1 MTRAVLFKS
10 LRRYESFAAEL
21 HRAGCEVTTLD
32 FEEPAWREFD
42 FAAADVLIY
51 FPHFQ
56 HSSNHPLALRWAID
70 DLAWIA
76 RRHPRLRIFPDPAL
90 LEFYSD
96 KYRQFRHL
104 QAHGLPI
111 PETYAVETPAQAL
124 AASAALGWPV
134 IVKNRFGAGGDY
146 VARVEKAEELLD
158 WVAAA
163 GMEWSR
169 RGALWLQARR
179 LLRREFLRALK
190 RGRQAEYP
198 FLSLPLIVQ
207 KFCPHDRDLKVV
219 AYRQRAIEAH
229 WRVNAAAGQWKMNI
243 DGGGAG
249 IWSHVPDA
257 ALDVSRRLAATLGS
271 RWLNIDLIPQ
281 GERFL
286 ISEFSPVWHHY
297 RVREKPGFQYD
308 ASYNL
313 ALSWD
318 ESENIERLIVES
330 LLAELGAPGSKPATA
345 AAGRDGT

>member
-1 MTRAVLFKS
+1 MTRAVLLKS
-10 LRRYESFAAEL
+10 LRRFESFAAEL
-21 HRAGCEVTTLD
+21 GRAGCEVITLD
-32 FEEPAWREFD
+32 FDESGWREFD
-42 FAAADVLIY
+42 FGSADILVY

-90 LEFYSD
+90 LEFYGD
-96 KYRQFRHL
+96 KYHQFRHMKV
-104 QAHGLPI
+104 QGLPI
-111 PETYAVETPAQAL
+111 PETWAVETPAQAL
-124 AASAALGWPV
+124 EAGTALGWPL

-146 VARVEKAEELLD
+146 VSRLTDAEELLD
-158 WVAAA
+158 WAAAA

-169 RGALWLQARR
+169 HGARWLQARR
-179 LLRREFLRALK
+179 LLRRAFLRALK

-219 AYRQRAIEAH
+219 MYGQRAIEAH
-229 WRVNAAAGQWKMNI
+229 WRMNAAAGQWKMNI

-249 IWSHVPDA
+249 IWSHVPEA
-257 ALDVSRRLAATLGS
+257 ALVVSRRLAASLGS

-281 GERFL
+281 GDGFL
-286 ISEFSPVWHHY
+286 VSEFSPVWHHY

-313 ALSWD
+313 ELSWD

-330 LLAELGAPGSKPATA
+330 LLAEA
-345 AAGRDGT
+345 AASGMRSAVAPAAGAGE